1 MLPACRR
8 QPCVSPICTSC
19 RINGED
25 AFGYYFA
32 FVILP
37 GRMEA
42 QAPVEAFRAV
52 LVWVVA
58 HRQPMLSAPYGLMT
72 EGFDREPSVTFA
84 LAPGADVQPPQVAA
98 EQRILMF
105 RGKCGHDEADQLAAI
120 VNQPWPCDIGHR
132 VGIGQGPG
140 DRGNEVF
147 LIRPHLQFAGSP
159 DVFLRYL
166 LQPQPRV
173 HIPTLRRPSGC
184 SRVRRVAWRARL

>member
-1 MLPACRR
+1 
-8 QPCVSPICTSC
+8 
-19 RINGED
+19 
-25 AFGYYFA
+25 
-32 FVILP
+32 
-37 GRMEA
+37 
-42 QAPVEAFRAV
+42 
-52 LVWVVA
+52 
-58 HRQPMLSAPYGLMT
+58 MT
-72 EGFDREPSVTFA
+72 EGFDCEPSVTLA

-105 RGKCGHDEADQLAAI
+105 GGKCGHDEADQLAAV

-166 LQPQPRV
+166 LQPQPCQ
-173 HIPTLRRPSGC
+173 HIPTLRRPERRERRSTVALIRT
-184 SRVRRVAWRARL
+184 SQPRSTWAPLNTVAPVR

>member
-1 MLPACRR
+1 MERMP
-8 QPCVSPICTSC
+8 
-19 RINGED
+19 
-25 AFGYYFA
+25 FGYYFA
-32 FVILP
+32 FVVLP
-37 GRMEA
+37 GGNEA

-58 HRQPMLSAPYGLMT
+58 HRHPMLSAPYCLMT
-72 EGFDREPSVTFA
+72 EGFDCEPSVTST
-84 LAPGADVQPPQVAA
+84 LAPGADVQPPQVAV

-105 RGKCGHDEADQLAAI
+105 RGKCGHDEADQLAAV

-147 LIRPHLQFAGSP
+147 LIRPHPQFAGSP

-173 HIPTLRRPSGC
+173 HIPTLRRRKRLSPCERYAPSLVTVGC
-184 SRVRRVAWRARL
+184 